1 MTRFGERQDC
11 AVLYYATLPGML
23 GVMISQGFY
32 FYSVSFSSLENFKRV
47 VIAEVNII
55 NAVEAVNGRVE
66 LIEQI
71 VLLQGEVGVEE
82 MITLVVRGRAGLQE
96 RLTEARVEEVLLSLE
111 SHVGRAGGESD
122 RLTLGD
128 LVPGQVNFE
137 AGVVCEGRDGA
148 Y

>member
-1 MTRFGERQDC
+1 MT
-11 AVLYYATLPGML
+11 
-23 GVMISQGFY
+23 
-32 FYSVSFSSLENFKRV
+32 LENFKRI
-47 VIAEVNII
+47 VIAKI
-55 NAVEAVNGRVE
+55 NVIDAVEAVNGRVE

-128 LVPGQVNFE
+128 LVPGQVNSE